1 MPKVSVIVPIY
12 NVSKYLP
19 TCLNSLVTQ
28 SLKDI
33 EIICIE
39 DKSTDNSREILK
51 EYEER
56 KHKIIKG
63 DESMN
68 IVVLAGGTSTER
80 EISIVTGT
88 GVCKALRQKG
98 HNAILVDIF
107 CGLEPVDWDEPF
119 GDKDYEVDS
128 AAEYMRSFDDDIEEI
143 KRTRRSFFGP
153 NVLELCQAAD
163 IVFMGLHG
171 SNGEDG
177 KVQAT
182 FDLLGI
188 RYTGTGYLSSALAMD
203 KGLTKK
209 IFLMDQVPT
218 PKGVSM
224 LKENCTRNIQD
235 LGMEFPVV
243 VKTCCGGS
251 SVGVYIV
258 NNQKEYEDAID
269 GAYSY
274 EDEVVVEEYIRGREF
289 SVAVVDGKAYPI
301 IEIAPKQGFYDY
313 KNKYQAGS
321 TVETCPAE
329 ISPELTEKMQHY
341 AEAGAKALCIEGYA
355 RFDFMMKENGDM
367 YCLEANTLPGMT
379 PTSLIPQEAKVL
391 GIDYPDLCEELIRIS
406 FKKYNK

>member
-1 MPKVSVIVPIY
+1 MM
-12 NVSKYLP
+12 
-19 TCLNSLVTQ
+19 T
-28 SLKDI
+28 
-33 EIICIE
+33 
-39 DKSTDNSREILK
+39 
-51 EYEER
+51 
-56 KHKIIKG
+56 
-63 DESMN
+63 
-68 IVVLAGGTSTER
+68 
-80 EISIVTGT
+80 
-88 GVCKALRQKG
+88 
-98 HNAILVDIF
+98 
-107 CGLEPVDWDEPF
+107 
-119 GDKDYEVDS
+119 
-128 AAEYMRSFDDDIEEI
+128 IEEI
-143 KRTRRSFFGP
+143 KAQEEAFSDRMYWNCVRQQTLYLWDFTVPTERMERFRQPSIFW
-153 NVLELCQAAD
+153 
-163 IVFMGLHG
+163 
-171 SNGEDG
+171 
-177 KVQAT
+177 
-182 FDLLGI
+182 GI

-224 LKENCTRNIQD
+224 LKENCTRNIHD

-391 GIDYPDLCEELIRIS
+391 GIDYPDLCEELIRY
-406 FKKYNK
+406 FLLKKYRQNKYLTVTPPVDRRSFWQKKGFYS

>member
-1 MPKVSVIVPIY
+1 MNKR
-12 NVSKYLP
+12 
-19 TCLNSLVTQ
+19 
-28 SLKDI
+28 LK
-33 EIICIE
+33 
-39 DKSTDNSREILK
+39 EILK
-51 EYEER
+51 EYEKR

-88 GVCKALRQKG
+88 GVCKALRKKG

-203 KGLTKK
+203 KGL
-209 IFLMDQVPT
+209 IF
-218 PKGVSM
+218 
-224 LKENCTRNIQD
+224 
-235 LGMEFPVV
+235 
-243 VKTCCGGS
+243 
-251 SVGVYIV
+251 
-258 NNQKEYEDAID
+258 
-269 GAYSY
+269 
-274 EDEVVVEEYIRGREF
+274 
-289 SVAVVDGKAYPI
+289 
-301 IEIAPKQGFYDY
+301 
-313 KNKYQAGS
+313 
-321 TVETCPAE
+321 
-329 ISPELTEKMQHY
+329 
-341 AEAGAKALCIEGYA
+341 
-355 RFDFMMKENGDM
+355 
-367 YCLEANTLPGMT
+367 
-379 PTSLIPQEAKVL
+379 
-391 GIDYPDLCEELIRIS
+391 IRIS
-406 FKKYNK
+406 TINGILIFFLVVYNINTYTGTTAACFYNNRKFHAKILDISCTVFFQHGNTLGCRYLVHKKDLLGEAFIHGKGTA